1 MVRKKWKKCLLPAGL
16 LLSFSSQAE
25 LKIVVINAE
34 QAILQSEEG
43 KAKIEAIRT
52 AVEADELKIQS
63 LSDQIRSLQE
73 RLAKDAEVISDGE
86 KQKLQ
91 KDIEDLNIDAQF
103 ELQKYQKKGNELQQ
117 DLMREM
123 TPKLQ
128 AVLQDLIEVEGYD
141 LVMPRAG
148 LLYTNAKHNITR
160 KVTEKL
166 NEKQ

>member
-1 MVRKKWKKCLLPAGL
+1 MRKKSKKWLLPAVL
-16 LLSFSSQAE
+16 LLCLSSQAE

-43 KAKIEAIRT
+43 KAMMEAIRT

-63 LSDQIRSLQE
+63 LSDQMKSLQE

-91 KDIEDLNIDAQF
+91 KEIEDLNIDAQF

-166 NEKQ
+166 HEKQ

>member
-1 MVRKKWKKCLLPAGL
+1 VRKKWKKWLLPAVL

-63 LSDQIRSLQE
+63 LSDQIKSLQE
-73 RLAKDAEVISDGE
+73 QLAKDAEVISDGE

-91 KDIEDLNIDAQF
+91 KDIENLNIDAQF

-123 TPKLQ
+123 PPKLQ

>member
-1 MVRKKWKKCLLPAGL
+1 MRNKWKKWLLPAVL

-63 LSDQIRSLQE
+63 LSDQIKSLQE
-73 RLAKDAEVISDGE
+73 QLAKDAEVISDGE

-91 KDIEDLNIDAQF
+91 KDIENLNIDAQF

>member
-1 MVRKKWKKCLLPAGL
+1 MVRKKSKKWLLPAVL
-16 LLSFSSQAE
+16 LLSLSSQAE

-43 KAKIEAIRT
+43 KAKIEAIRA

-63 LSDQIRSLQE
+63 LSDQMKSLQE
-73 RLAKDAEVISDGE
+73 RLAKDVDVISDGE

-91 KDIEDLNIDAQF
+91 KEIEDLK
-103 ELQKYQKKGNELQQ
+103 LQKYQKKGNELQQ

>member
-1 MVRKKWKKCLLPAGL
+1 MRKKSKKWLLPAVL
-16 LLSFSSQAE
+16 LLSLSSHAE

-63 LSDQIRSLQE
+63 LSDQMKSLQE
-73 RLAKDAEVISDGE
+73 RLAKDVDVISDGE

-91 KDIEDLNIDAQF
+91 KEIENLNIDAQF

>member
-1 MVRKKWKKCLLPAGL
+1 MVSKKSKKWLLPAVL
-16 LLSFSSQAE
+16 LLSASSYAE
-25 LKIVVINAE
+25 LKIAVINAE

-43 KAKIEAIRT
+43 KTKIEAIQA

-63 LSDQIRSLQE
+63 LSEQIKALQE
-73 RLAKDAEVISDGE
+73 QLAKDAEVISAGE
-86 KQKLQ
+86 QQKIQ
-91 KDIEDLNIDAQF
+91 KEIEDLNIDAQF

-128 AVLQDLIEVEGYD
+128 AVLTDLIEVEGYD
-141 LVMPRAG
+141 VVMPRAG

>member
-1 MVRKKWKKCLLPAGL
+1 MNKKSKKWLLPAVL
-16 LLSFSSQAE
+16 LLSASSQAE
-25 LKIVVINAE
+25 LKIAVINAE

-43 KAKIEAIRT
+43 KAKIEAIQA

-63 LSDQIRSLQE
+63 LSDRIKALQE
-73 RLAKDAEVISDGE
+73 QLAKDAEVISAGE
-86 KQKLQ
+86 QQKIQ
-91 KDIEDLNIDAQF
+91 KEIEDLNIDAQF

-128 AVLQDLIEVEGYD
+128 AVLTDLIEVEGYD
-141 LVMPRAG
+141 VVMPRAG

>member
-1 MVRKKWKKCLLPAGL
+1 MVRNKCKKWLLPAV
-16 LLSFSSQAE
+16 LLSSLSSQAE

-63 LSDQIRSLQE
+63 LSDQIKSLQE
-73 RLAKDAEVISDGE
+73 QLAKDAEVISDGE

-91 KDIEDLNIDAQF
+91 KDIENLNIDAQF

>member
-1 MVRKKWKKCLLPAGL
+1 MATKYIRDYCPSATYVMKALLPNYHVDFRRYSTDMQGGI
-16 LLSFSSQAE
+16 SSIMEAPGDQVE
-25 LKIVVINAE
+25 GIVYDIA
-34 QAILQSEEG
+34 
-43 KAKIEAIRT
+43 
-52 AVEADELKIQS
+52 
-63 LSDQIRSLQE
+63 
-73 RLAKDAEVISDGE
+73 
-86 KQKLQ
+86 QKE
-91 KDIEDLNIDAQF
+91 IEDLNIDAQF

-128 AVLQDLIEVEGYD
+128 AVLTDLIEVEGYD
-141 LVMPRAG
+141 VVMPRAG

>member
-1 MVRKKWKKCLLPAGL
+1 MRNKWKKWLLPAV
-16 LLSFSSQAE
+16 LLSSLSSQAE

-63 LSDQIRSLQE
+63 LSDQIKSLQE
-73 RLAKDAEVISDGE
+73 QLAKDAEVISDGE

>member
-1 MVRKKWKKCLLPAGL
+1 MRKKSKKCLLPAVL
-16 LLSFSSQAE
+16 LLTLSSQAE

-63 LSDQIRSLQE
+63 LSDQMKSLQE

-91 KDIEDLNIDAQF
+91 KEIEDLNIDAQF

>member
-1 MVRKKWKKCLLPAGL
+1 MCNKWKKWLLPAVL

-91 KDIEDLNIDAQF
+91 KDIENLNIDAQF

>member
-1 MVRKKWKKCLLPAGL
+1 MRNKWKKWLLPAVL

>member
-1 MVRKKWKKCLLPAGL
+1 MRNKWKKWLLPAVL

-63 LSDQIRSLQE
+63 LSDQMKSLQE

>member
-1 MVRKKWKKCLLPAGL
+1 MRKKWKKWLLPAVL
-16 LLSFSSQAE
+16 LLSLSSQAE

-63 LSDQIRSLQE
+63 LSDQIKSLQE
-73 RLAKDAEVISDGE
+73 QLAKDAEVISDGE

-91 KDIEDLNIDAQF
+91 KDIENLNIDAQF

>member
-1 MVRKKWKKCLLPAGL
+1 MVRNKWKKWLLPAV
-16 LLSFSSQAE
+16 LLSSLSSQAE

-63 LSDQIRSLQE
+63 LSDQIKSLQE
-73 RLAKDAEVISDGE
+73 QLAKDAEVISDGE

-91 KDIEDLNIDAQF
+91 KDIENLNIDAQF

-148 LLYTNAKHNITR
+148 LLYTNAKHNITS

>member
-1 MVRKKWKKCLLPAGL
+1 MHKKLKKCFLSAVL
-16 LLSFSSQAE
+16 LLSLSSQAE

-43 KAKIEAIRT
+43 KAKIEAIRA
-52 AVEADELKIQS
+52 AVEADELEIQS
-63 LSDQIRSLQE
+63 LSDQIKALQE
-73 RLAKDAEVISDGE
+73 RLARDAEVISDGE

-91 KDIEDLNIDAQF
+91 KEIGDLNIDAQF

-123 TPKLQ
+123 TPKFQ

-148 LLYTNAKHNITR
+148 LLYTNTKHNITR

>member
-1 MVRKKWKKCLLPAGL
+1 MVNKKSKKWLLPAVL
-16 LLSFSSQAE
+16 LLSAGSHAE
-25 LKIVVINAE
+25 LKIAVINAE
-34 QAILQSEEG
+34 QAIIQSEEG
-43 KAKIEAIRT
+43 KAKIEAIE
-52 AVEADELKIQS
+52 AALEADQLKIQS
-63 LSDQIRSLQE
+63 LSDQIKALQE
-73 RLAKDAEVISDGE
+73 QLAKDAEVISAGE
-86 KQKLQ
+86 QQKIQ
-91 KDIEDLNIDAQF
+91 KEMEDLNIDAQF
-103 ELQKYQKKGNELQQ
+103 EVQKYQKKGNELQQ

-128 AVLQDLIEVEGYD
+128 AVLTDLIEVEGYD

>member
-1 MVRKKWKKCLLPAGL
+1 MVRKKSKKWLLPAVL
-16 LLSFSSQAE
+16 LLSLSSHAE
-25 LKIVVINAE
+25 LKIVVNNAE

-63 LSDQIRSLQE
+63 LSDQMKSLQE
-73 RLAKDAEVISDGE
+73 RLAKDVDVISDGE

-91 KDIEDLNIDAQF
+91 KEIENLNIDAQF

>member
-1 MVRKKWKKCLLPAGL
+1 MVSKKSKKWLLPAVL
-16 LLSFSSQAE
+16 LLSASSYAE
-25 LKIVVINAE
+25 LKIAVINAE

-43 KAKIEAIRT
+43 KTKIEAIQA

-63 LSDQIRSLQE
+63 LSDRIKALQE
-73 RLAKDAEVISDGE
+73 QLAKDAEVISAGE
-86 KQKLQ
+86 QQKIQ

-128 AVLQDLIEVEGYD
+128 AVLTDLIEVEGYD
-141 LVMPRAG
+141 VVMPRAG

>member
-1 MVRKKWKKCLLPAGL
+1 MRNKWKKWLLPAV
-16 LLSFSSQAE
+16 LLSSLSSQAE

-91 KDIEDLNIDAQF
+91 KDIENLNIDAQF

>member
-1 MVRKKWKKCLLPAGL
+1 MVRNKWKKWLLPAV
-16 LLSFSSQAE
+16 LLSSLSSQAE

-63 LSDQIRSLQE
+63 LSDQIKSLQE
-73 RLAKDAEVISDGE
+73 QLAKDAEVISDGE

-91 KDIEDLNIDAQF
+91 RDIENLNIDAQF

>member
-1 MVRKKWKKCLLPAGL
+1 MRKKWKKWLLPAVL

>member
-1 MVRKKWKKCLLPAGL
+1 MRKKWKKWLLPAV
-16 LLSFSSQAE
+16 LLSSLSSQAE

>member
-1 MVRKKWKKCLLPAGL
+1 MVRNKWKKWLLPAV
-16 LLSFSSQAE
+16 LLSSLSSQAE

-63 LSDQIRSLQE
+63 LSDQIKSLQE
-73 RLAKDAEVISDGE
+73 QLAKDAEVISDGE

-91 KDIEDLNIDAQF
+91 KDIENLNIDAQF